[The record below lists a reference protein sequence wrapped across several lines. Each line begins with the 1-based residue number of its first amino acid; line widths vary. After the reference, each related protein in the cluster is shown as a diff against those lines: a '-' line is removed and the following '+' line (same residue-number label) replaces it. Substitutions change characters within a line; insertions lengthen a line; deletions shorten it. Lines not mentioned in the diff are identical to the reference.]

1 MMVISSFRYKR
12 NRSFYLGLPLLLTD
26 SIYANKLTSISVV
39 WHLWHDESL
48 ARANCPFLHNFSP
61 ILPGIDIHP
70 GSPSNNLDRSWN
82 LPTRRGGD
90 VLPVAAQ
97 RIELPYMKVCGDE
110 ISQSYARYESSETRK
125 LVRID
130 CHQNYR

>member
-1 MMVISSFRYKR
+1 
-12 NRSFYLGLPLLLTD
+12 
-26 SIYANKLTSISVV
+26 
-39 WHLWHDESL
+39 
-48 ARANCPFLHNFSP
+48 
-61 ILPGIDIHP
+61 
-70 GSPSNNLDRSWN
+70 
-82 LPTRRGGD
+82 

-130 CHQNYR
+130 CHQNYRYRVPEANCHKAVENG